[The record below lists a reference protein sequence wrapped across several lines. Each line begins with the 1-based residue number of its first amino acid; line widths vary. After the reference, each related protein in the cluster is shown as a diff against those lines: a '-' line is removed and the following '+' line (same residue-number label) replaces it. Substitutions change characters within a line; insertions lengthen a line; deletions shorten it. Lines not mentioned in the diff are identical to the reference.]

1 MTAAAPP
8 VGRPSAL
15 AVFRKRNFTLLWSAQ
30 FVSTIGTS
38 LTDLAAG
45 ILIFRLTG
53 SAAAVG
59 LMLMAT
65 AVPSLVF
72 GLIAGVFVDRYD
84 RKRIMILSNLAQA
97 LLVATIPFFIG
108 INVALLYVIVLL
120 NAAVK
125 QFFDPAHEA
134 VIPDIATDEELAAA
148 NSYLSIADFGST
160 AVGFAAAGLIASQFP
175 IEWAFWLDALTFLF
189 SAACISLVQ
198 ITRHEAGE
206 ATSVGVVIE
215 NLRSGLSTIASTPI
229 LRSLLLIGMPTFF
242 AFGLWNVL
250 LLPFAIDELG
260 ATEFEYGLQEGL
272 TSVGFVVGSLM
283 MVRYADRLREGLWI
297 VISLVG
303 MGVVGIL
310 YGLSS
315 TIWVAI
321 VLVMVSGFLNSP
333 SSIATRV
340 LMQRHTPREMRGRVF
355 SARYVTRDVIFLLG
369 MGAAGLADVLD
380 IRWLIIFSSLIL
392 VGAGLVT
399 LVAPGIG
406 RPAAEWRRTLRR
418 LEAAEAAPAVGVPP
432 VAARAATLADFD
444 RLVGRLPTFGR
455 LSAEQRDAFVADAVV
470 RDVPEATRLV
480 TRGEMA
486 TAAYFILAGT
496 VAVGIREEAGYRG
509 LATLGPG
516 DFFGEIAALTGS
528 PRTADVVADTPLSVM
543 EVSAD
548 TLRAVMVVPEINRL
562 VLSALTERLVRTNLA
577 DLPRISS
584 SDQTALSELRNPVPR
599 AETLP

>member
-1 MTAAAPP
+1 
-8 VGRPSAL
+8 
-15 AVFRKRNFTLLWSAQ
+15 
-30 FVSTIGTS
+30 
-38 LTDLAAG
+38 
-45 ILIFRLTG
+45 
-53 SAAAVG
+53 
-59 LMLMAT
+59 
-65 AVPSLVF
+65 
-72 GLIAGVFVDRYD
+72 
-84 RKRIMILSNLAQA
+84 
-97 LLVATIPFFIG
+97 
-108 INVALLYVIVLL
+108 
-120 NAAVK
+120 
-125 QFFDPAHEA
+125 
-134 VIPDIATDEELAAA
+134 
-148 NSYLSIADFGST
+148 
-160 AVGFAAAGLIASQFP
+160 
-175 IEWAFWLDALTFLF
+175 
-189 SAACISLVQ
+189 
-198 ITRHEAGE
+198 
-206 ATSVGVVIE
+206 
-215 NLRSGLSTIASTPI
+215 
-229 LRSLLLIGMPTFF
+229 
-242 AFGLWNVL
+242 
-250 LLPFAIDELG
+250 
-260 ATEFEYGLQEGL
+260 
-272 TSVGFVVGSLM
+272 
-283 MVRYADRLREGLWI
+283 
-297 VISLVG
+297 
-303 MGVVGIL
+303 
-310 YGLSS
+310 
-315 TIWVAI
+315 
-321 VLVMVSGFLNSP
+321 
-333 SSIATRV
+333 
-340 LMQRHTPREMRGRVF
+340 MQRHTPREMRGRVF

-584 SDQTALSELRNPVPR
+584 SDQSALSELRNPVPR